1 MQESTKAVKYL
12 GYYKKLEEKIQDVG
26 GHPEV
31 IVCKAFGMST
41 LLDYLPQYVSKLVP
55 KESRYIIFIII
66 IIIL

>member
-1 MQESTKAVKYL
+1 MKYL

-55 KESRYIIFIII
+55 KESR
-66 IIIL
+66 